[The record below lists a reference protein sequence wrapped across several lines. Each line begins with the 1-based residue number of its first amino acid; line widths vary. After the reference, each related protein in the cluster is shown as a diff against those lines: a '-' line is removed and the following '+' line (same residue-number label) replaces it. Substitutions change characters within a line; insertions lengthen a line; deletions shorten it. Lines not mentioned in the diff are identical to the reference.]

1 MDLGCGRGET
11 LVVLRE
17 DLGPDAGLVAVDLKE
32 PVLPEALVD
41 DPKVETV
48 VADLNQALPFADASF
63 DAALCSDTLECLPR
77 KQAFL
82 VEVERILAPGGHLVL
97 AHTDFDTL
105 VFNSSDIELT
115 RRLVHAFADTQEAW
129 MDTSDGTIGRK
140 LVSIARRSP
149 FELVKALAWVAID
162 TDFQQW
168 GRADVAVKGIRGALR
183 RDDHHDL
190 AAAMEKWIADLHAL
204 AQRGDFLF
212 SVNDYAV
219 LLRKRA

>member
-1 MDLGCGRGET
+1 
-11 LVVLRE
+11 
-17 DLGPDAGLVAVDLKE
+17 VDLE
-32 PVLPEALVD
+32 QPVLTEPLVG

-48 VADLNQALPFADASF
+48 VADLNRVLPFADASF

-77 KQAFL
+77 KEEFL
-82 VEVERILAPGGHLVL
+82 LEVERVLSPGGHLAL

-129 MDTSDGTIGRK
+129 MDSTDGTIGRK
-140 LVSIARRSP
+140 LAGIGRRSP
-149 FELVKALAWVAID
+149 FELVEVLAWVAID
-162 TDFQQW
+162 TELQQG
-168 GRADVAVKGIRGALR
+168 GRADIAVKGIRGAVR
-183 RDDHHDL
+183 RDGHHDL
-190 AAAMEKWIADLHAL
+190 AAALDNWIADLHAL
-204 AQRGDFLF
+204 ARRGEFLF